1 MKAVVL
7 NRYGGPDALEIRDVP
22 PPTPKADQVLVRVH
36 AASLNDWDW
45 QMLRGESLA
54 VRLLHG
60 LFSPKV
66 QVIGCDIAGHVAE
79 VGASVKT
86 FRAGDEVYGD
96 LCLQGF
102 GAFAEYAC
110 ASGAGLAHKPAGM
123 TFEQAAAIPQA
134 GMLAVQG
141 LIDVGRIQP
150 RQKVL
155 LNGAG
160 GGVGTLALQIAR
172 NIYDAE
178 LTAVDRGDKLETLRA
193 LGANHV
199 FDYRDEDF
207 TRNGRSY
214 DLILDVKTN
223 RSPFAYARALSP
235 KGTYATVGG
244 DIPRL
249 LQTAILG
256 PVISGLS
263 TKRVRVVGLKPN
275 KDLAYINQLF
285 EAGHVTPVI
294 DRQYVLADVADAF
307 RRFGAGDHKGKIVIV
322 MAEPAAPRPRS
333 SAG

>member
-1 MKAVVL
+1 
-7 NRYGGPDALEIRDVP
+7 
-22 PPTPKADQVLVRVH
+22 
-36 AASLNDWDW
+36 
-45 QMLRGESLA
+45 
-54 VRLLHG
+54 
-60 LFSPKV
+60 
-66 QVIGCDIAGHVAE
+66 
-79 VGASVKT
+79 
-86 FRAGDEVYGD
+86 
-96 LCLQGF
+96 
-102 GAFAEYAC
+102 
-110 ASGAGLAHKPAGM
+110 M